1 MQHFEKFVFF
11 EPKNVLFVG
20 KKLDFFPKTRKVAN
34 LLYNAYQMILYL
46 KKFFSALIVRFF
58 ARNQKVCEVGEIREY
73 DEERVY
79 FQKNCFDLFESPLY
93 KNGKT
98 ENMPV
103 GAGGSVYSVASTGL
117 SGRHSGFKYD
127 QVFRFNLHLIFPCFK
142 LLPFKASKVFNFLN
156 VSKFGRFYFSSV
168 LNFC

>member
-73 DEERVY
+73 DEETVY
-79 FQKNCFDLFESPLY
+79 FQK
-93 KNGKT
+93 KNALIFLK
-98 ENMPV
+98 
-103 GAGGSVYSVASTGL
+103 AFSTKM
-117 SGRHSGFKYD
+117 GRRKICRW
-127 QVFRFNLHLIFPCFK
+127 QLAVLFRFAK
-142 LLPFKASKVFNFLN
+142 L
-156 VSKFGRFYFSSV
+156 
-168 LNFC
+168 